1 MNQVASPQGNF
12 KSQESIGETLLDK
25 EKMSRNED
33 TVTFNITYYLA
44 FMVFKNI
51 RSILKSSIFYLHQ
64 TIGKFRKVFTDFP
77 RIVFKNGKSLKDH
90 LVRPVLPKI
99 DVADKSGPC
108 CGKRPPCELCKQMKK
123 TSTFKKRNSEEIYHI
138 HKPLNCN
145 FKNTVECSNVE
156 CIMLETILW

>member
-1 MNQVASPQGNF
+1 MRTQLLLILRTTWHLWYF
-12 KSQESIGETLLDK
+12 KISET
-25 EKMSRNED
+25 
-33 TVTFNITYYLA
+33 FQ
-44 FMVFKNI
+44 
-51 RSILKSSIFYLHQ
+51 KSCIFYLHQ
-64 TIGKFRKVFTDFP
+64 TIGKFRKVFTDFS

-156 CIMLETILW
+156 CIILETILW